1 VIKRWWTFWRL
12 LKSGSSRPN
21 EWRDGAGTEAD
32 LGAGSG
38 GSGHISFRSLFFSFL
53 FCSDLSF
60 SFHLSAVMKG
70 SGGELRHL
78 AG

>member
-1 VIKRWWTFWRL
+1 VIKRWWTSWRL

-32 LGAGSG
+32 SGAGSG
-38 GSGHISFRSLFFSFL
+38 DSGLISFLFFSVL
-53 FCSDLSF
+53 VCLSF
-60 SFHLSAVMKG
+60 SFHLSAGMKG

>member
-1 VIKRWWTFWRL
+1 VIKRWWTSWRL
-12 LKSGSSRPN
+12 LKSGSSRLN

-32 LGAGSG
+32 SGAGSG
-38 GSGHISFRSLFFSFL
+38 GSGHISLRFLFLFFP
-53 FCSDLSF
+53 FCSGLSF
-60 SFHLSAVMKG
+60 SFHLSAGMKG